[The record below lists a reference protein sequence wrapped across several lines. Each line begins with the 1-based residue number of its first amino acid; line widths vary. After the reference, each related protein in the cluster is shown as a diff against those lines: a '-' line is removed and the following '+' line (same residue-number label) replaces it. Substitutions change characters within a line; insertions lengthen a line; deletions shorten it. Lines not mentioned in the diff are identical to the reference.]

1 MMSRVKDIAILVDR
15 KHMDEMGE
23 ESVVSKILDK
33 MSGLHNNYLNNDLN
47 KLRYPKKSFTEDFH
61 PRRHQLYRSFTPNYE
76 MFFKLRSQGV
86 PVLTA
91 YFLCEPSNASSLHR
105 QLQEKECLERED
117 ALSLIKNI

>member
-1 MMSRVKDIAILVDR
+1 
-15 KHMDEMGE
+15 MDEVGDE
-23 ESVVSKILDK
+23 PVVVRILDK
-33 MSGLHNNYLNNDLN
+33 INGLHKKETSIKKYC
-47 KLRYPKKSFTEDFH
+47 RKSFPEQFH
-61 PRRHQLYRSFTPNYE
+61 PLRHQLYRSFTQNND

-91 YFLCEPSNASSLHR
+91 YFLCEPGNITRLHR